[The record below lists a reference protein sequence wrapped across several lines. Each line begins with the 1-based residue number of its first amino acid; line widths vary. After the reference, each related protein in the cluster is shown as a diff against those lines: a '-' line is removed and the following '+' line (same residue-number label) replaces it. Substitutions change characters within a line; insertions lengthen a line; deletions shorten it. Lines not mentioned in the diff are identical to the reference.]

1 MIIAD
6 ITVVPVGTGSA
17 SLSAYVAAIQRR
29 LKEAGFKPHLH
40 AMGTVVEEVDM
51 ERILEA
57 VRLAHEVAFEV
68 GAVRVVTAVKIDERR
83 DKEGSINQKIR
94 SVQEKLK

>member
-17 SLSAYVAAIQRR
+17 SLSAYVAGIQRR
-29 LKEAGFKPHLH
+29 LQEAGFRPHLH
-40 AMGTVVEEVDM
+40 AMGTIVEEERM
-51 ERILEA
+51 ERLLEA
-57 VRLAHEVAFEV
+57 VRVAHEAAFEA

-83 DKEGSINQKIR
+83 DKKGSVEQKIR
-94 SVQEKLK
+94 SVQEKLN

>member
-17 SLSAYVAAIQRR
+17 SLSAYVAEIQKR
-29 LKEAGFKPHLH
+29 LKQAGFEPILH
-40 AMGTVVEEVDM
+40 AMGTIVEDARI
-51 ERILEA
+51 ERVLEA
-57 VRLAHEVAFEV
+57 VKVAHEAAFEA

-83 DKEGSINQKIR
+83 DKKGSVQQKLH
-94 SVQEKLK
+94 SVQEKLQ

>member
-17 SLSAYVAAIQRR
+17 SLSAYVAEIQKR
-29 LKEAGFKPHLH
+29 LKQAGFEPILH
-40 AMGTVVEEVDM
+40 AMGTIVEDARM
-51 ERILEA
+51 ERVLEA
-57 VRLAHEVAFEV
+57 VKVAHEAAFEA

-83 DKEGSINQKIR
+83 DKNGSVQQKLR
-94 SVQEKLK
+94 SVQEKLQ